1 MRLTSVFSL
10 AAHFVVLV
18 FVVTAGTLHLL
29 LHLFQL
35 IQVNPANQLEVP
47 ADLKKAQADDGTMN
61 QTARDLSGGRSFQQN
76 FPLGLCVCIRDQ
88 TNKEPERSFSS
99 P

>member
-18 FVVTAGTLHLL
+18 FVVAAGTLHLL
-29 LHLFQL
+29 LHLLQL
-35 IQVNPANQLEVP
+35 IQVNPSNQLEVP

-61 QTARDLSGGRSFQQN
+61 QTARALSGGRSFQQD
-76 FPLGLCVCIRDQ
+76 FPLCLCVCTRDQ
-88 TNKEPERSFSS
+88 TS
-99 P
+99 